1 MPEYQSLHK
10 ELEKAKVPLHQY
22 DPNDQLLAEA
32 DYALKPDLHEGRII
46 SYGFIGVESLAKLE
60 NHAIVM
66 PSDLSI
72 SQARSI
78 ADGKSL
84 FVVIRGKDYSGIVH
98 LAEPLSNER
107 DIVAFQKRIGGVV
120 CVTDNHGITKFFS
133 SNGISLHELRGWK
146 IKPNVSQVARTIT
159 QHATMVNKRLLVAIL
174 EFCLHALGANKT
186 GATLAW
192 FLKSPSQD
200 MISLV
205 ARVQTDTQ
213 SLEINLS
220 DQQSLSA
227 LQSILERNDG
237 AALISPDGKLLGVG
251 AHLATSPASM
261 DLIPAY
267 AGTRHTSAR
276 RFSYDR
282 PETIVFT
289 VSSDGPVTIFSD
301 GLEIGKIDTYDAFSV
316 ELAYKNLATDANDV
330 VSSSWETTCSK
341 CGKTSIVHEIFI
353 YGWRENET
361 VDCPLCGTQLEA
373 RRCYALNARLIK
385 MLS

>member
-1 MPEYQSLHK
+1 
-10 ELEKAKVPLHQY
+10 
-22 DPNDQLLAEA
+22 
-32 DYALKPDLHEGRII
+32 
-46 SYGFIGVESLAKLE
+46 
-60 NHAIVM
+60 
-66 PSDLSI
+66 
-72 SQARSI
+72 
-78 ADGKSL
+78 
-84 FVVIRGKDYSGIVH
+84 
-98 LAEPLSNER
+98 
-107 DIVAFQKRIGGVV
+107 
-120 CVTDNHGITKFFS
+120 
-133 SNGISLHELRGWK
+133 
-146 IKPNVSQVARTIT
+146 
-159 QHATMVNKRLLVAIL
+159 MVNKRLLVAIL